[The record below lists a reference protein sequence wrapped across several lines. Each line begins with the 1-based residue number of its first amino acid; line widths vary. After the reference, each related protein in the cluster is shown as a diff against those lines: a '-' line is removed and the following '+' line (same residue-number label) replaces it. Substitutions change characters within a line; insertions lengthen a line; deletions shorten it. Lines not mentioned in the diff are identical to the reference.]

1 MAEAEMMR
9 KILLTVSLALVC
21 LGAGAQEFTWSRHV
35 MDGSRTGV
43 KASNADNV
51 TEVMGRM
58 KGRKYVAPNGR
69 KFKKGVTPE
78 VASLLLGAQP
88 QMTELKQV
96 VAYSTNEMIR
106 EYPEC
111 EIGNWFVD
119 ALMSEVEKISGRK
132 VDFAVTNF
140 GGIRVDMPKGDVLLD
155 DIVSMFPF
163 KNKVCYLDIKGKDIR
178 VLLEHLAAKGWQ
190 NVGGARCVVRDK
202 KLVSA
207 EIGGEPLDDERIY
220 GVATVDFLLN
230 GGDDIFV
237 ARNAVDLKIYDQI
250 VIDVILPYVRSLTAQ
265 GKPIE
270 YAKDGRIQIID

>member
-1 MAEAEMMR
+1 MKR
-9 KILLTVSLALVC
+9 VLSILFLLALC
-21 LGAGAQEFTWSRHV
+21 LGGNAQEYTWSRHV

-51 TEVMGRM
+51 AEAMGRM
-58 KGRKYVAPNGR
+58 KGKTYVAPNGR

-78 VASLLLGAQP
+78 VASLLLGVQP
-88 QMTELKQV
+88 DMRELKQV
-96 VAYSTNEMIR
+96 IAYSTEEMVR

-111 EIGNWFVD
+111 AIGNWFVD
-119 ALMSEVEKISGRK
+119 ALMGEVEKLAGKK
-132 VDFAVTNF
+132 VDLGITNF

-163 KNKVCYLDIKGKDIR
+163 KNKLCYLDIKGKDVR
-178 VLLEHLAAKGWQ
+178 VLLERLAAGGWQ
-190 NVGGARCVVRDK
+190 NVGGARCVVRDR

-207 EIGGEPLDDERIY
+207 EIGGQPLDDEKVY

-230 GGDDIFV
+230 GGDDVYV
-237 ARNAVDLKIYDQI
+237 ARNAVDLRIFDQI
-250 VIDVILPYVRSLTAQ
+250 VIDVILPYVKNLTAQ

-270 YAKDGRIQIID
+270 YHTDGRIRFID